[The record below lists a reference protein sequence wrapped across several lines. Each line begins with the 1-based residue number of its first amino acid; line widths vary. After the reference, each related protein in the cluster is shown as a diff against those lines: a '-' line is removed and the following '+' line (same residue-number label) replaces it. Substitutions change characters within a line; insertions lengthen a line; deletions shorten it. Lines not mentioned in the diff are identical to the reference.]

1 MVEYILLDLDDTI
14 LDFKWAENQAL
25 TGTLA
30 AFGIDPTE
38 EVCRRYSQINLE
50 YWRALERKEVTR
62 EQLKVER
69 FRQLL
74 QELGREAD
82 PAAMG
87 ELYLQR
93 LGQGHRFLPG
103 AWETLQILAEKY
115 RLFLVTNG
123 NPPVQYG
130 RLASAGITHCFEKL
144 FISMEIGHN
153 KPSVEFFDHCF
164 SHIPGFDKTKAI
176 IVGDS
181 LFSDILGG
189 INAGIK
195 TCWVNP
201 THRPVREEIIPDYQI
216 DNLPQLLPILET
228 LA

>member
-1 MVEYILLDLDDTI
+1 MIEYILLDLDDTI
-14 LDFKWAENQAL
+14 LDFRWAENQAL
-25 TGTLA
+25 TGTLQT
-30 AFGIDPTE
+30 FGIQPDE
-38 EVCRRYSQINLE
+38 EICQQYSRINLE

-62 EQLKVER
+62 EQLKVGR

-74 QELGREAD
+74 QELGKEAD

-87 ELYLQR
+87 EMYLQR

-103 AWETLQILAEKY
+103 AQETLEILAEKY

-130 RLASAGITHCFEKL
+130 RLASAGITHHFEKL

-153 KPSVEFFDHCF
+153 KPSAEFFDYCF
-164 SHIPGFDKTKAI
+164 SNIPGFEKEKAI

-181 LFSDILGG
+181 LFSDIQGG

-201 THRPVREEIIPDYQI
+201 DHRPVREEIVPDYQI
-216 DNLPQLLPILET
+216 ERLPELLPILET
-228 LA
+228 L